1 MPYTLH
7 SRRIYLRFV
16 TFCFTA
22 YFRIFHRL
30 RIEGAENIPQKGPLF
45 VLINH
50 VSLLEPFALG
60 IGLMSRGIFPGVDV
74 YTVAKKELFHTA
86 PIAGFLRSIG
96 MFPIDRERTDLAA
109 MRTMLTY
116 LKEGKMIA
124 MAPEGTRSP
133 TGQLQSFQPVV
144 AKIAVSRHIPILPVG
159 ASGAEQALPVGAKIP
174 RAHPITVRFGPVFEL
189 SEFYNTELTDE
200 RADQASWV
208 MRAHVAALLPEWMRE
223 PPLPLD
229 RVGARKNKSI
239 APGVIP

>member
-1 MPYTLH
+1 MPTASY

-16 TFCFTA
+16 TFCFGT
-22 YFRIFHRL
+22 YFHVYHRL
-30 RIEGAENIPQKGPLF
+30 KIEGAENIPPHGPLF

-60 IGLMSRGIFPGVDV
+60 IGVMSREIFPGIDIF
-74 YTVAKKELFHTA
+74 TVAKKELFKAA
-86 PIAGFLRSIG
+86 PIAWFLSSIG

-116 LKEGKMIA
+116 LKESKMIA
-124 MAPEGTRSP
+124 MAPEGARSP
-133 TGQLQSFQPVV
+133 TGQLQAFQPVV

-159 ASGAEQALPVGAKIP
+159 ASGAECALPVGAKIP

-189 SEFYNTELTDE
+189 SEFYNTNLTDE

-208 MRAHVAALLPEWMRE
+208 MREHVAALLPEWMRE
-223 PPLPLD
+223 LPPPSD
-229 RVGARKNKSI
+229 RVGARKF
-239 APGVIP
+239 